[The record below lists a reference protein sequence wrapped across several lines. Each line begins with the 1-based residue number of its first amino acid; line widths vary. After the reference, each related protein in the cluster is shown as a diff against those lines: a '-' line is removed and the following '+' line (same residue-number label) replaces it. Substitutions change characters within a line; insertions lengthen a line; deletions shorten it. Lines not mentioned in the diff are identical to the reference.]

1 MCVATKAISSPRTA
15 LMGYKS
21 VILIFIKSPFLARA
35 KVSLLTNYHYRFS
48 GSDFRKITDIYQ
60 QVDEACPLLRLSHW
74 RAFQ

>member
-1 MCVATKAISSPRTA
+1 
-15 LMGYKS
+15 MGYKS

-60 QVDEACPLLRLSHW
+60 RADEGYLLLSLPQW